1 MHIIKLPAIDSTN
14 SYLKELTTKQSVEN
28 FTVVVAENQTNGRG
42 QRGANWEVES
52 GKNLTF
58 SVLIKD
64 VLLSFEEVFN
74 LNVVVAVSLFQTF
87 SNLKIPNL
95 SIKWAND
102 ILADKKKVCGILIE
116 NQFKSNSEILSV
128 IGIGINVNQENFENL
143 PQASS
148 LKKIS
153 GQEWNKDEVLLTFL
167 NQFQNN
173 INLYK
178 NEGAKYFWEVYHENL
193 FKKNMPMAFENA
205 QNDKFMGIIKQV
217 LPNGLLQIQLEDD
230 SLQLF
235 DIKEVKMLY

>member
-1 MHIIKLPAIDSTN
+1 
-14 SYLKELTTKQSVEN
+14 
-28 FTVVVAENQTNGRG
+28 
-42 QRGANWEVES
+42 
-52 GKNLTF
+52 
-58 SVLIKD
+58 
-64 VLLSFEEVFN
+64 
-74 LNVVVAVSLFQTF
+74 VSLFQTF

>member
-1 MHIIKLPAIDSTN
+1 MHIIKLSAIDSTN
-14 SYLKELTTKQSVEN
+14 SYLKELITKQTVEN
-28 FTVVVAENQTNGRG
+28 FTVVLAENQTNGRG

-58 SVLIKD
+58 SILIKD

-153 GQEWNKDEVLLTFL
+153 GQEWKKDEVLLTFL

-193 FKKNMPMAFENA
+193 FKKNIPMAFENA

>member
-1 MHIIKLPAIDSTN
+1 MHIIKLSAIDSTN
-14 SYLKELTTKQSVEN
+14 SYLKELITKQTVEN
-28 FTVVVAENQTNGRG
+28 FTVVLAENQTNGRG

-58 SVLIKD
+58 SILTKD
-64 VLLSFEEVFN
+64 ILLSFEEVFN

>member
-14 SYLKELTTKQSVEN
+14 SYLKELTAKQTVES

-58 SVLIKD
+58 SILIKD
-64 VLLSFEEVFN
+64 VLLTFEEVFN
-74 LNVVVAVSLFQTF
+74 LNVVVAVSLFQAF
-87 SNLKIPNL
+87 SKLKIPNL
-95 SIKWAND
+95 AIKWAND
-102 ILADKKKVCGILIE
+102 ILADKKKICGILIE
-116 NQFKSNSEILSV
+116 NQFKSNSEIFSV
-128 IGIGINVNQENFENL
+128 IGIGINVNQENFSNL

-148 LKKIS
+148 LKNIS
-153 GQEWNKDEVLLTFL
+153 GQDWNKEEVLLTFL
-167 NQFQNN
+167 SQFQNN

-178 NEGAKYFWEVYHENL
+178 NEGANYFWEVYHKNL
-193 FKKNMPMAFENA
+193 FKKNVPMAFENA
-205 QNDKFMGIIKQV
+205 ESDKFMGIIKQV
-217 LPNGLLQIQLEDD
+217 LPNGLLQIELEDD

>member
-1 MHIIKLPAIDSTN
+1 MHIIKLNAIDSTN
-14 SYLKELTTKQSVEN
+14 SYLKELSTKQTVEN

-64 VLLSFEEVFN
+64 VLVNFEEVFN

-87 SNLKIPNL
+87 SNLKISDL
-95 SIKWAND
+95 AIKWAND
-102 ILADKKKVCGILIE
+102 ILAEKKKICGILIE
-116 NQFKSNSEILSV
+116 NQFKSNAEIFSI
-128 IGIGINVNQENFENL
+128 IGIGINVNQESFVNL

-148 LKKIS
+148 LKNIS
-153 GQEWNKDEVLLTFL
+153 GKDWDKDEVLLVFL

-178 NEGAKYFWEVYHENL
+178 NDGAAYFWEVYHNHL
-193 FKKNMPMAFENA
+193 FKKNVPMAFE
-205 QNDKFMGIIKQV
+205 DHSGTKFMGIIRQV
-217 LPNGLLQIQLEDD
+217 TSKGLLQIELEDD

-235 DIKEVKMLY
+235 DIKEVKMLF

>member
-14 SYLKELTTKQSVEN
+14 SYLKELTAKQSLEN

-42 QRGANWEVES
+42 QRGAYWEVES

-58 SVLIKD
+58 SVLVKD
-64 VLLSFEEVFN
+64 VLLNFEEVFN

-87 SNLKIPNL
+87 FNLKISNL
-95 SIKWAND
+95 AIKWAND
-102 ILADKKKVCGILIE
+102 ILADKKKICGILIE
-116 NQFKSNSEILSV
+116 NQFKSNSEIFSI
-128 IGIGINVNQENFENL
+128 IGIGINVNQENFTNL

-153 GQEWNKDEVLLTFL
+153 GQEWNKEEVLLTFL
-167 NQFQNN
+167 NQFQSN

-178 NEGAKYFWEVYHENL
+178 NEGATYFWEIYHHNL
-193 FKKNMPMAFENA
+193 FKKNIPMAFEDNSST
-205 QNDKFMGIIKQV
+205 KFMGIIKQV
-217 LPNGLLQIQLEDD
+217 LPNGLLQIELEDD

-235 DIKEVKMLY
+235 DVKEVKMLY

>member
-14 SYLKELTTKQSVEN
+14 SYLKDMTTKQSVEN

-64 VLLSFEEVFN
+64 VLLNFEEVFN
-74 LNVVVAVSLFQTF
+74 LNVIVAVSLFQTF

-102 ILADKKKVCGILIE
+102 ILADKKKICGILIE
-116 NQFKSNSEILSV
+116 NQFKSNSEIFSV
-128 IGIGINVNQENFENL
+128 IGIGINVNQENFANL

-153 GQEWNKDEVLLTFL
+153 GQDWNKDEVLLSFL

-173 INLYK
+173 INMYK
-178 NEGAKYFWEVYHENL
+178 NEGAKYFWEVYHKNL
-193 FKKNMPMAFENA
+193 FKKNMPMAFENSE
-205 QNDKFMGIIKQV
+205 NTKFMGIIKQV
-217 LPNGLLQIQLEDD
+217 LPNGLLQIELEDD

-235 DIKEVKMLY
+235 DIKEIKMLY

>member
-14 SYLKELTTKQSVEN
+14 SYLKELTAKQTVEN

-64 VLLSFEEVFN
+64 VLLNFEEVFN

-87 SNLKIPNL
+87 SILKIPNL

-102 ILADKKKVCGILIE
+102 ILADKKKICGILIE
-116 NQFKSNSEILSV
+116 NQFKSNSEILSI
-128 IGIGINVNQENFENL
+128 IGIGINVNQENFSNL

-148 LKKIS
+148 LKNIS
-153 GQEWNKDEVLLTFL
+153 GQEWSKEEVLLTFL

-178 NEGAKYFWEVYHENL
+178 NEGAKYFWEAYHENL
-193 FKKNMPMAFENA
+193 FKKNVPMAFENSENA
-205 QNDKFMGIIKQV
+205 KFMGIIKQV
-217 LPNGLLQIQLEDD
+217 LPNGLLQIELEDD

-235 DIKEVKMLY
+235 DIKELKMLY

>member
-1 MHIIKLPAIDSTN
+1 MHIIKLNAIDSTN
-14 SYLKELTTKQSVEN
+14 SYLKELTTKQTVEN

-42 QRGANWEVES
+42 QRGANWEVEN

-58 SVLIKD
+58 SVLVKD
-64 VLLSFEEVFN
+64 VLLNFDEVFN

-95 SIKWAND
+95 TIKWAND
-102 ILADKKKVCGILIE
+102 ILADKKKICGILIE

-128 IGIGINVNQENFENL
+128 IGIGINVNQENFSNL

-148 LKKIS
+148 LKNIS
-153 GQEWNKDEVLLTFL
+153 GQEWHKEEVLLTFL

-178 NEGAKYFWEVYHENL
+178 NEGATFFWEVYHENL
-193 FKKNMPMAFENA
+193 FKKNMPMAFENSG
-205 QNDKFMGIIKQV
+205 NIKFMGIIKQV
-217 LPNGLLQIQLEDD
+217 LSNGLLQIELEDD

>member
-1 MHIIKLPAIDSTN
+1 MHIIKLGAIDSTN
-14 SYLKELTTKQSVEN
+14 SYLKELTAKQTVEN

-64 VLLSFEEVFN
+64 VLLSFDEVFN

-87 SNLKIPNL
+87 SNLRIPNVT
-95 SIKWAND
+95 IKWAND
-102 ILADKKKVCGILIE
+102 ILADKKKICGILIE
-116 NQFKSNSEILSV
+116 NQFKSNSEILSI
-128 IGIGINVNQENFENL
+128 IGIGINVNQENFSNL

-148 LKKIS
+148 LKNIS
-153 GQEWNKDEVLLTFL
+153 GQEWHKEEILLTFL

-178 NEGAKYFWEVYHENL
+178 NDGANYFWEIYHENL
-193 FKKNMPMAFENA
+193 FKKNTPMAFEDNS
-205 QNDKFMGIIKQV
+205 NTKFMGIIKQV
-217 LPNGLLQIQLEDD
+217 LSNGLLQIELEDD

>member
-14 SYLKELTTKQSVEN
+14 SYLKELTSKQTVEN

-42 QRGANWEVES
+42 QRGANWEVEK

-58 SVLIKD
+58 SILIKD
-64 VLLSFEEVFN
+64 VLLNFEEVFN
-74 LNVVVAVSLFQTF
+74 LNIVVAVSLFQTF
-87 SNLKIPNL
+87 SNFKIPNL
-95 SIKWAND
+95 AIKWAND
-102 ILADKKKVCGILIE
+102 ILADKKKICGILIE
-116 NQFKSNSEILSV
+116 NQFKSNSEIFSV
-128 IGIGINVNQENFENL
+128 IGIGINVNQENFANL

-153 GQEWNKDEVLLTFL
+153 GQDWNKDEVLLSFL

-178 NEGAKYFWEVYHENL
+178 NEGAKYFWEVYHKNL
-193 FKKNMPMAFENA
+193 FKKNMPMAFENSE
-205 QNDKFMGIIKQV
+205 NTKFMGIIKQV
-217 LPNGLLQIQLEDD
+217 LPNGLLQIELEDE

>member
-42 QRGANWEVES
+42 QRGANWEVEG

-58 SVLIKD
+58 SVLIRD

-95 SIKWAND
+95 TIKWAND
-102 ILADKKKVCGILIE
+102 ILADKKKICGILIE
-116 NQFKSNSEILSV
+116 NQFKSNSEIFSV
-128 IGIGINVNQENFENL
+128 IGIGINVNQENFSNL

-153 GQEWNKDEVLLTFL
+153 GSEWNKEEVLLTFL

-178 NEGAKYFWEVYHENL
+178 NEGATYFWEVYHENL
-193 FKKNMPMAFENA
+193 FKKNVPMAFENSK
-205 QNDKFMGIIKQV
+205 NIKFMGIIKQV
-217 LPNGLLQIQLEDD
+217 LPNGLLQIELEDD

>member
-14 SYLKELTTKQSVEN
+14 SYLKDMTTKQSVEN

-64 VLLSFEEVFN
+64 VLLNFEEVFN
-74 LNVVVAVSLFQTF
+74 LNVIVAVSLFQSF
-87 SNLKIPNL
+87 SNFKIPNL
-95 SIKWAND
+95 TIKWAND
-102 ILADKKKVCGILIE
+102 ILADKKKICGILIE
-116 NQFKSNSEILSV
+116 NQFKSNSEIISV
-128 IGIGINVNQENFENL
+128 IGIGINVNQENFINL

-153 GQEWNKDEVLLTFL
+153 GQEWSKEEVLLNFL

-178 NEGAKYFWEVYHENL
+178 KEGASYFWEVYHENL
-193 FKKNMPMAFENA
+193 FKKNVPMAFEDNSSK
-205 QNDKFMGIIKQV
+205 KFMGIIKQV
-217 LPNGLLQIQLEDD
+217 LPNGLLQIELEDD
-230 SLQLF
+230 TLHLF
-235 DIKEVKMLY
+235 DIKEIKMLY